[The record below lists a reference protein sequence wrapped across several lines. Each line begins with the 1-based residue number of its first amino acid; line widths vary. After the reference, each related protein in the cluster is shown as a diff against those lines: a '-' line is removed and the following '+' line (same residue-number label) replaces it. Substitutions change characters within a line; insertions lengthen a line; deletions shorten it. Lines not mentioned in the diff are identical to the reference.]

1 MYKSFAAFLDLLI
14 NNFFI
19 VFKNFI
25 FIHIKVSKQSSAKY
39 YQDKERLHKSLMKHI
54 KLFLK
59 NKKKNKNIG
68 LNDIKNYFKIKS
80 KI

>member
-19 VFKNFI
+19 VFKNFL

-39 YQDKERLHKSLMKHI
+39 YQDKETLQKSLMKHI

-68 LNDIKNYFKIKS
+68 LNDIKNYLKIKS